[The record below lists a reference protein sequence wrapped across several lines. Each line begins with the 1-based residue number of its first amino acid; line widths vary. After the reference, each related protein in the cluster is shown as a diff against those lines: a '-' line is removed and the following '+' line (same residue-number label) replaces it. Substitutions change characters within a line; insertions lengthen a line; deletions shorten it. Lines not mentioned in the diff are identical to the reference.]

1 MTDSYVE
8 GIRNERLFTFYFFK
22 FINLKFSIMN
32 KKFLSVI
39 LFSALMVGTAGTFTS
54 CKDYD
59 DDIDQI
65 NKELTDIK
73 SSLSALQAKVD
84 AGKYVTNVTKSGDG
98 IVVTWNDNSTSTIE
112 TIKGDKGDK
121 GDKVEITID
130 PTTKNWKI
138 DGTDTGIC
146 AEGKDGGAG
155 TPGTPGAA
163 GKDAK
168 SPTISEETGNWV
180 VYAWDSEKQEYV
192 GTDTGVSAKG
202 ASAYVVDKGN
212 YYELN
217 VAVDKAG
224 SAYTTVKLPKTPV
237 VITEI
242 EVMGQV
248 VTEDNGKTYQ
258 VTDWS
263 EPISYNFVLA
273 TKANADKWNK
283 LDGAKKLKEGQ
294 ALSTLSNGNLLVRI
308 APAALDASEFSFK
321 MVNSKLGE
329 APMTLGTPTA
339 FNGLLTRAVSGN
351 GLWAMPL
358 SANEGETYKK
368 EADYKAKFTVGD
380 KAIAYALQ
388 EADGFTTLY
397 NLSFEFNENIDLAAK
412 PIKLNDKAIDSATDQ
427 DNTKVTPAT
436 IGELLT
442 VKFDNPQNVY
452 DAYVEID
459 EATIV
464 RWGITDIN
472 GLSFKIGK
480 LADNITTT
488 YFPITIHYVALD
500 GMVKSTTTN
509 VKPAKSLNGVT
520 TLPSQNIEISATVA
534 NNKKDYSLTPMF
546 EDLAGSALI
555 LWKADVADK
564 AITVYRVES
573 TGDVVEEG
581 LANAVTFDKSALKD
595 ITKLTLNVD
604 AARTTAYKLDKSYYA
619 KIDFKDANGEIL
631 NTVKAPFTL
640 SIPALSKFLVKE
652 NVVFGTTSTGKA
664 YMNVEDQATPYSADG
679 VSRYAFKHAFNKFD
693 NVYANNSTIKFA
705 IDPAQKIG
713 NTVIVGNYAKLV
725 EIAATATQKPEVA
738 IELIASADGSQKAYH
753 TPINIVIAEAKY
765 LGIYP
770 YGETERAANAFKLDV
785 MSPIEQGT
793 VEAASAAGISVVATS
808 EGVAKLYEKDFKAAT
823 YAGIAYKI
831 FKDKF
836 AAGDT
841 EASLYTS
848 PYISDVTFESANT
861 NVFTVEKNGVGAKKN
876 GNKVEEGYVEVTPK
890 NAGYD
895 TTEKLNVTVKD
906 IWGYTK
912 KADINV
918 TVKPN
923 SAN

>member
-1 MTDSYVE
+1 
-8 GIRNERLFTFYFFK
+8 
-22 FINLKFSIMN
+22 MN

-39 LFSALMVGTAGTFTS
+39 LFSALMIGTAGTFTS

-65 NKELTDIK
+65 NNELTEIK

-98 IVVTWNDNSTSTIE
+98 IVVTWNDGTSSTIE

-121 GDKVEITID
+121 GDKVTITID
-130 PTTKNWKI
+130 PTSKNWMI
-138 DGTDTGIC
+138 DGIDTGIC
-146 AEGKDGGAG
+146 AEGKDGAG
-155 TPGTPGAA
+155 TSGTNGV
-163 GKDAK
+163 DAK
-168 SPTISEETGNWV
+168 SPSISETTGNWV

-242 EVMGQV
+242 EVLGQIIENADGSAKL
-248 VTEDNGKTYQ
+248 TAWGNAGI
-258 VTDWS
+258 
-263 EPISYNFVLA
+263 PYNFTLVS
-273 TKANADKWNK
+273 KAQAKAWND
-283 LDGAKKLKEGQ
+283 LDGSKKLKENQ
-294 ALSTLSNGNLLVRI
+294 ALSTLSNSDLLIRI

-329 APMTLGTPTA
+329 APMTLGVPEA

-351 GLWAMPL
+351 GLWKVAV
-358 SANEGETYKK
+358 SANEGETYKDN
-368 EADYKAKFTVGD
+368 AAYNANFTYKTNP
-380 KAIAYALQ
+380 IAYALQ
-388 EADGFTTLY
+388 EADGFATTY
-397 NLSFEFNENIDLAAK
+397 NLSFEYDGTIDLTAA
-412 PIKLNDKAIDSATDQ
+412 PISINDEALAAQPGTTS
-427 DNTKVTPAT
+427 VTV
-436 IGELLT
+436 GEMLT
-442 VKFDNPQNVY
+442 VEFDNPQNVY
-452 DAYVEID
+452 DAYIEID
-459 EATIV
+459 EATQV
-464 RWGITDIN
+464 RWGITDIK
-472 GLSFKIGK
+472 GLSFKVGK

-488 YFPITIHYVALD
+488 YFPITVHYVTLD
-500 GMVKSTTTN
+500 GNTASETYN
-509 VKPAKSLNGVT
+509 IKPAKTLNGVT
-520 TLPSQNIEISATVA
+520 VLESQNFEISATPA
-534 NNKKDYSLTPMF
+534 NNKKDYSLAPMF
-546 EDLAGSALI
+546 EDLAGNALV

-573 TGDVVEEG
+573 TGDVEEAG
-581 LANAVTFDKSALKD
+581 LANAVTFDKAALKD

-604 AARTTAYKLDKSYYA
+604 PARTTEYKLDKSYYA
-619 KIDFKDANGEIL
+619 KIDFKDVNGEIL
-631 NTVKAPFTL
+631 NTVKVPFTL

-664 YMNVEDQATPYSADG
+664 YMNMEDQASPYSPDG

-693 NVYANNSTIKFA
+693 NVYANSSTIKFA

-713 NTVIVGNYAKLV
+713 NTTIVNNYAKLV
-725 EIAATATQKPEVA
+725 NEASNTVA
-738 IELIASADGSQKAYH
+738 IELIAAADGSQKAYH
-753 TPINIVIAEAKY
+753 TPISIVISEAEY
-765 LGIYP
+765 LGIYA
-770 YGETERAANAFKLDV
+770 YSETERAANAFKLDI

-793 VEAASAAGISVVATS
+793 VAAANATGISVVATS

-823 YAGIAYKI
+823 YAGVAYNI

-836 AAGDT
+836 ATGDT

-895 TTEKLNVTVKD
+895 TTEKLNVTVED

-912 KADINV
+912 KASINV
-918 TVKPN
+918 TVKP
-923 SAN
+923 SSTK

>member
-1 MTDSYVE
+1 
-8 GIRNERLFTFYFFK
+8 
-22 FINLKFSIMN
+22 
-32 KKFLSVI
+32 
-39 LFSALMVGTAGTFTS
+39 
-54 CKDYD
+54 
-59 DDIDQI
+59 
-65 NKELTDIK
+65 
-73 SSLSALQAKVD
+73 
-84 AGKYVTNVTKSGDG
+84 
-98 IVVTWNDNSTSTIE
+98 
-112 TIKGDKGDK
+112 
-121 GDKVEITID
+121 
-130 PTTKNWKI
+130 
-138 DGTDTGIC
+138 
-146 AEGKDGGAG
+146 
-155 TPGTPGAA
+155 
-163 GKDAK
+163 
-168 SPTISEETGNWV
+168 
-180 VYAWDSEKQEYV
+180 
-192 GTDTGVSAKG
+192 
-202 ASAYVVDKGN
+202 
-212 YYELN
+212 
-217 VAVDKAG
+217 
-224 SAYTTVKLPKTPV
+224 
-237 VITEI
+237 
-242 EVMGQV
+242 MGQV

-573 TGDVVEEG
+573 TGDVVETG

>member
-1 MTDSYVE
+1 
-8 GIRNERLFTFYFFK
+8 
-22 FINLKFSIMN
+22 MN

-397 NLSFEFNENIDLAAK
+397 NLSFEFNENIDLVAR

>member
-1 MTDSYVE
+1 
-8 GIRNERLFTFYFFK
+8 
-22 FINLKFSIMN
+22 MN

-65 NKELTDIK
+65 NNELTEIK

-138 DGTDTGIC
+138 DGIDTGIC

-155 TPGTPGAA
+155 TPGAPGAA

-180 VYAWDSEKQEYV
+180 VYSWDAEKQEYV
-192 GTDTGVSAKG
+192 PTDTGISAKG

-224 SAYTTVKLPKTPV
+224 SAYTTVKLPKSPV

-248 VTEDNGKTYQ
+248 ATTDNGKTYQ

-263 EPISYNFVLA
+263 EPIAYNFTLA
-273 TKANADKWNK
+273 SKTEADKWNK

-329 APMTLGTPTA
+329 APMTLGTPAA
-339 FNGLLTRAVSGN
+339 FNGLLTGLAPQTRAVSGN

-368 EADYKAKFTVGD
+368 EADYKAKFTVDG

-397 NLSFEFNENIDLAAK
+397 NLSFVYDSENIDLTAE
-412 PIKLNDKAIDSATDQ
+412 PVKLNDEAIDSTTDPV
-427 DNTKVTPAT
+427 DGEKVTPAT

-442 VKFDNPQNVY
+442 VKFNNPQNVY

-464 RWGITDIN
+464 RWGITDID

-500 GMVKSTTTN
+500 GKVTSTPTN
-509 VKPAKSLNGVT
+509 VKPAKSLSGVT
-520 TLPSQNIEISATVA
+520 TLPTQNFEISATAA

-573 TGDVVEEG
+573 TGDVVEAG

-808 EGVAKLYEKDFKAAT
+808 EGVVKLYEKDFKAAT

>member
-1 MTDSYVE
+1 
-8 GIRNERLFTFYFFK
+8 
-22 FINLKFSIMN
+22 MN

-39 LFSALMVGTAGTFTS
+39 LFSALMIGTAGTFTS

-65 NKELTDIK
+65 NNELTEIK

-98 IVVTWNDNSTSTIE
+98 IVVTWNDGTSSTIE

-121 GDKVEITID
+121 GDKVTITID
-130 PTTKNWKI
+130 PTSKNWMI
-138 DGTDTGIC
+138 DGIDTGIC
-146 AEGKDGGAG
+146 AEGKDGAG
-155 TPGTPGAA
+155 TSGTNGV
-163 GKDAK
+163 DAK
-168 SPTISEETGNWV
+168 SPSISETTGNWV

-248 VTEDNGKTYQ
+248 ATEDNGKTYQ

-294 ALSTLSNGNLLVRI
+294 ALSTLSNRNLLVRI

-351 GLWAMPL
+351 GLWAIPL

-368 EADYKAKFTVGD
+368 EADYKAKFTVD
-380 KAIAYALQ
+380 NKAIAYALQ

-452 DAYVEID
+452 DAYIEID

-464 RWGITDIN
+464 RWGITDID

-500 GMVKSTTTN
+500 GVVKSTTTN
-509 VKPAKSLNGVT
+509 VKPAKSLSGVT
-520 TLPSQNIEISATVA
+520 TLPSQNIEISATAA

-573 TGDVVEEG
+573 TGDVVETG

-664 YMNVEDQATPYSADG
+664 YMNTEDLVTSAAGTPYA
-679 VSRYAFKHAFNKFD
+679 SRYAFKHAFNKFD
-693 NVYANNSTIKFA
+693 NVYANSSTITFA
-705 IDPAQKIG
+705 IDPAQKINNVAVA
-713 NTVIVGNYAKLV
+713 NTHAKLTN
-725 EIAATATQKPEVA
+725 ASTSNVA
-738 IELIASADGSQKAYH
+738 IELIGDKAYH
-753 TPINIVIAEAKY
+753 TPINIVISDAKY
-765 LGIYP
+765 LGIYA

-836 AAGDT
+836 ATGDT

>member
-1 MTDSYVE
+1 
-8 GIRNERLFTFYFFK
+8 
-22 FINLKFSIMN
+22 MN

-39 LFSALMVGTAGTFTS
+39 LFSALMVGNTGTFTS

-65 NKELTDIK
+65 NNELTEIK

-98 IVVTWNDNSTSTIE
+98 IVVTWNDGTSSTIE

-121 GDKVEITID
+121 GDKVTITID
-130 PTTKNWKI
+130 PTSKNWMI
-138 DGTDTGIC
+138 DGIDTGIC
-146 AEGKDGGAG
+146 AEGKDGAG
-155 TPGTPGAA
+155 TSGTNGV
-163 GKDAK
+163 DAK
-168 SPTISEETGNWV
+168 SPSISETTGNWV

-242 EVMGQV
+242 EVLGQIIENADGSAKL
-248 VTEDNGKTYQ
+248 TAWGNAGI
-258 VTDWS
+258 
-263 EPISYNFVLA
+263 PYNFTLVS
-273 TKANADKWNK
+273 KAQAKAWND
-283 LDGAKKLKEGQ
+283 LDGSKKLKENQ
-294 ALSTLSNGNLLVRI
+294 ALSTLSNSDLLIRI

-329 APMTLGTPTA
+329 APMTLGAPEA

-351 GLWAMPL
+351 GLWKVAV
-358 SANEGETYKK
+358 SANEGETYKDN
-368 EADYKAKFTVGD
+368 AAYNANFTYKSNP
-380 KAIAYALQ
+380 IAYALQ
-388 EADGFTTLY
+388 EADGFATTY
-397 NLSFEFNENIDLAAK
+397 NLSFKYDNSIDLTAE
-412 PIKLNDKAIDSATDQ
+412 PVSINDEALATLP
-427 DNTKVTPAT
+427 NTTPVTV
-436 IGELLT
+436 GEMLT
-442 VKFDNPQNVY
+442 VEFDNPQNVY
-452 DAYVEID
+452 DAYIEID
-459 EATIV
+459 EATQV
-464 RWGITDIN
+464 RWGITDIE
-472 GLSFKIGK
+472 GLSFKVGK

-488 YFPITIHYVALD
+488 YFPIIVHYVTLD
-500 GMVKSTTTN
+500 GNTASTTYN
-509 VKPAKSLNGVT
+509 IKPAKTLNGVT
-520 TLPSQNIEISATVA
+520 VLESQNIEISATAA

-555 LWKADVADK
+555 LWKADVEDK

-573 TGDVVEEG
+573 TGDVVEAG

-631 NTVKAPFTL
+631 NTVKVPFTL

-664 YMNVEDQATPYSADG
+664 YMNTEDLVTPAAGTPYA
-679 VSRYAFKHAFNKFD
+679 SRYAFKHAFNKFD
-693 NVYANNSTIKFA
+693 NVYANSSTITFA
-705 IDPAQKIG
+705 IDPAQKINNAAVA
-713 NTVIVGNYAKLV
+713 NTHAKLTD
-725 EIAATATQKPEVA
+725 ASTSDVA
-738 IELIASADGSQKAYH
+738 IELIGDKAYH
-753 TPINIVIAEAKY
+753 TPINIVISDAKY
-765 LGIYP
+765 LGIYA

-836 AAGDT
+836 AATGDT
-841 EASLYTS
+841 EATLYTS

>member
-1 MTDSYVE
+1 
-8 GIRNERLFTFYFFK
+8 
-22 FINLKFSIMN
+22 MN

-138 DGTDTGIC
+138 DGIDTGIC

-155 TPGTPGAA
+155 TPGAPGAA

-248 VTEDNGKTYQ
+248 VTKDNGKTYQ

-368 EADYKAKFTVGD
+368 EADYKAKFTVD
-380 KAIAYALQ
+380 NKAIAYALQ

-464 RWGITDIN
+464 RWGITDID

-836 AAGDT
+836 AATGDT
-841 EASLYTS
+841 EATLYTS
-848 PYISDVTFESANT
+848 PYVSDVTFESANT

>member
-1 MTDSYVE
+1 
-8 GIRNERLFTFYFFK
+8 
-22 FINLKFSIMN
+22 MN

-155 TPGTPGAA
+155 TPGAPGAA

-368 EADYKAKFTVGD
+368 EADYKAKFTVGN

-836 AAGDT
+836 ATTGDT
-841 EASLYTS
+841 EATLYTS
-848 PYISDVTFESANT
+848 PYVSDVTFESANT

>member
-1 MTDSYVE
+1 
-8 GIRNERLFTFYFFK
+8 
-22 FINLKFSIMN
+22 
-32 KKFLSVI
+32 
-39 LFSALMVGTAGTFTS
+39 
-54 CKDYD
+54 
-59 DDIDQI
+59 
-65 NKELTDIK
+65 
-73 SSLSALQAKVD
+73 
-84 AGKYVTNVTKSGDG
+84 
-98 IVVTWNDNSTSTIE
+98 
-112 TIKGDKGDK
+112 
-121 GDKVEITID
+121 
-130 PTTKNWKI
+130 
-138 DGTDTGIC
+138 
-146 AEGKDGGAG
+146 
-155 TPGTPGAA
+155 
-163 GKDAK
+163 
-168 SPTISEETGNWV
+168 
-180 VYAWDSEKQEYV
+180 
-192 GTDTGVSAKG
+192 
-202 ASAYVVDKGN
+202 
-212 YYELN
+212 
-217 VAVDKAG
+217 
-224 SAYTTVKLPKTPV
+224 
-237 VITEI
+237 
-242 EVMGQV
+242 
-248 VTEDNGKTYQ
+248 
-258 VTDWS
+258 
-263 EPISYNFVLA
+263 
-273 TKANADKWNK
+273 
-283 LDGAKKLKEGQ
+283 
-294 ALSTLSNGNLLVRI
+294 
-308 APAALDASEFSFK
+308 
-321 MVNSKLGE
+321 
-329 APMTLGTPTA
+329 
-339 FNGLLTRAVSGN
+339 
-351 GLWAMPL
+351 
-358 SANEGETYKK
+358 
-368 EADYKAKFTVGD
+368 
-380 KAIAYALQ
+380 
-388 EADGFTTLY
+388 LY

-573 TGDVVEEG
+573 TGDVVETG

>member
-1 MTDSYVE
+1 
-8 GIRNERLFTFYFFK
+8 
-22 FINLKFSIMN
+22 MN

-65 NKELTDIK
+65 NNELTEIK

-138 DGTDTGIC
+138 DGIDTGIC

-155 TPGTPGAA
+155 TPGAPGAA

-180 VYAWDSEKQEYV
+180 VYSWDAEKQEYV
-192 GTDTGVSAKG
+192 PTDTGISAKG

-224 SAYTTVKLPKTPV
+224 SAYTTVKLPKSPV

-248 VTEDNGKTYQ
+248 ATTDNGKTYQ

-263 EPISYNFVLA
+263 EPIAYNFTLA
-273 TKANADKWNK
+273 SKTEADKWNK

-329 APMTLGTPTA
+329 APMTLGTPAA
-339 FNGLLTRAVSGN
+339 FNGLLTGLAPQTRAVSGN

-368 EADYKAKFTVGD
+368 EADYKAKFTVDG

-397 NLSFEFNENIDLAAK
+397 NLSFVYDSENIDLTAE
-412 PIKLNDKAIDSATDQ
+412 PVKLNDEAIDSTTDPV
-427 DNTKVTPAT
+427 DGEKVTPAT
-436 IGELLT
+436 IGELLA
-442 VKFDNPQNVY
+442 VKFNNPQNVY

-464 RWGITDIN
+464 RWGITDID

-500 GMVKSTTTN
+500 GKVTSTPTN
-509 VKPAKSLNGVT
+509 VKPAKSLSGVT
-520 TLPSQNIEISATVA
+520 TLPTQNFEISATAA

-573 TGDVVEEG
+573 TGDVVEAG

>member
-1 MTDSYVE
+1 
-8 GIRNERLFTFYFFK
+8 
-22 FINLKFSIMN
+22 MN

-155 TPGTPGAA
+155 TPGAPGAA

-427 DNTKVTPAT
+427 EDNTKVTPAT

-573 TGDVVEEG
+573 TGDVVETG

>member
-1 MTDSYVE
+1 
-8 GIRNERLFTFYFFK
+8 
-22 FINLKFSIMN
+22 MN

-138 DGTDTGIC
+138 DGIDTGIC

-155 TPGTPGAA
+155 TPGAPGAA

-248 VTEDNGKTYQ
+248 VTKDNGKTYQ

-368 EADYKAKFTVGD
+368 EADYKAKFTVD
-380 KAIAYALQ
+380 NKKAIAYALQ

-464 RWGITDIN
+464 RWGITDID

-836 AAGDT
+836 AATGDT
-841 EASLYTS
+841 EATLYTS
-848 PYISDVTFESANT
+848 PYVSDVTFESANT

>member
-1 MTDSYVE
+1 
-8 GIRNERLFTFYFFK
+8 
-22 FINLKFSIMN
+22 MN

-155 TPGTPGAA
+155 TPGAPGAA

-248 VTEDNGKTYQ
+248 VTEGNGKTYQ

-573 TGDVVEEG
+573 TGDVVETG

>member
-1 MTDSYVE
+1 
-8 GIRNERLFTFYFFK
+8 
-22 FINLKFSIMN
+22 MN

-138 DGTDTGIC
+138 DGIDTGIC

-155 TPGTPGAA
+155 TPGAPGAA

-248 VTEDNGKTYQ
+248 VTENNGKTYQ

-351 GLWAMPL
+351 ALWAMPL

-368 EADYKAKFTVGD
+368 EADYKAKFTVDD

-397 NLSFEFNENIDLAAK
+397 NLSFEFNENINLAAK

-836 AAGDT
+836 AATGDT
-841 EASLYTS
+841 EATLYTS
-848 PYISDVTFESANT
+848 PYVSDVTFESANT

>member
-1 MTDSYVE
+1 
-8 GIRNERLFTFYFFK
+8 
-22 FINLKFSIMN
+22 MN

-39 LFSALMVGTAGTFTS
+39 LFSALMIGTAGTFTS

-65 NKELTDIK
+65 NNELTEIK

-98 IVVTWNDNSTSTIE
+98 IVVTWNDGTSSTIE

-121 GDKVEITID
+121 GDKVTITID
-130 PTTKNWKI
+130 PTSKNWMI
-138 DGTDTGIC
+138 DGIDTGIC
-146 AEGKDGGAG
+146 AEGKDGAG
-155 TPGTPGAA
+155 TSGTKGV
-163 GKDAK
+163 DAK
-168 SPTISEETGNWV
+168 SPSISETTGNWV

-242 EVMGQV
+242 EVLGQIIENADGSAKL
-248 VTEDNGKTYQ
+248 TAWGNAGI
-258 VTDWS
+258 
-263 EPISYNFVLA
+263 PYNFTLVS
-273 TKANADKWNK
+273 KAQAKAWND
-283 LDGAKKLKEGQ
+283 LDGSKKLKENQ
-294 ALSTLSNGNLLVRI
+294 ALSTLSNSDLLIRI

-329 APMTLGTPTA
+329 APMTLGAPEA

-351 GLWAMPL
+351 GLWKVAV
-358 SANEGETYKK
+358 SANEGETYKDN
-368 EADYKAKFTVGD
+368 AAYNANFTYKTNP
-380 KAIAYALQ
+380 IAYALQ
-388 EADGFTTLY
+388 EADGFATTY
-397 NLSFEFNENIDLAAK
+397 NLSFEYDGTIDLTAA
-412 PIKLNDKAIDSATDQ
+412 PISINDEALAAQPGTTS
-427 DNTKVTPAT
+427 VTV
-436 IGELLT
+436 GEMLT
-442 VKFDNPQNVY
+442 VEFDNPQNVY
-452 DAYVEID
+452 DAYIEID
-459 EATIV
+459 EATQV
-464 RWGITDIN
+464 RWGITDIK
-472 GLSFKIGK
+472 GLSFKVGK

-488 YFPITIHYVALD
+488 YFPITVHYVTLD
-500 GMVKSTTTN
+500 GNTASKTYN
-509 VKPAKSLNGVT
+509 IKPAKTLNGVT
-520 TLPSQNIEISATVA
+520 VLESQNFEISATPA
-534 NNKKDYSLTPMF
+534 NNKKDYSLAPMF
-546 EDLAGSALI
+546 EDLAGNALV

-573 TGDVVEEG
+573 TGDVEEAG
-581 LANAVTFDKSALKD
+581 LANAVTFDKAALKD

-604 AARTTAYKLDKSYYA
+604 PARTTEYKLDKSYYA
-619 KIDFKDANGEIL
+619 KIDFKDVNGEIL
-631 NTVKAPFTL
+631 NTVKVPFTL

-664 YMNVEDQATPYSADG
+664 YMNMEDQASPYSPDG

-693 NVYANNSTIKFA
+693 NVYANSSTIKFA

-713 NTVIVGNYAKLV
+713 NTAIVNNYAKLV
-725 EIAATATQKPEVA
+725 NEASNTVA
-738 IELIASADGSQKAYH
+738 IELIAAADGSQKAYH
-753 TPINIVIAEAKY
+753 TPISIVISEAEY
-765 LGIYP
+765 LGIYA
-770 YGETERAANAFKLDV
+770 YSETERAANAFKLDI

-793 VEAASAAGISVVATS
+793 VAAANATGISVVATS

-823 YAGIAYKI
+823 YAGVAYNI

-836 AAGDT
+836 ATGDT

-895 TTEKLNVTVKD
+895 TTEKLNVTVED

-912 KADINV
+912 KASINV
-918 TVKPN
+918 TVKP
-923 SAN
+923 SSTK

>member
-1 MTDSYVE
+1 
-8 GIRNERLFTFYFFK
+8 
-22 FINLKFSIMN
+22 MN

-155 TPGTPGAA
+155 TPGAPGAA

-368 EADYKAKFTVGD
+368 EADYKAKFTVGN

-573 TGDVVEEG
+573 TGDVVETG

>member
-1 MTDSYVE
+1 
-8 GIRNERLFTFYFFK
+8 
-22 FINLKFSIMN
+22 MN

-39 LFSALMVGTAGTFTS
+39 LFSALMVGTTGTFTS

-65 NKELTDIK
+65 NNELTEIK

-98 IVVTWNDNSTSTIE
+98 IVVTWNDGTSSTIE

-121 GDKVEITID
+121 GDKVTITID
-130 PTTKNWKI
+130 PTSKNWMI
-138 DGTDTGIC
+138 DGIDTGIC
-146 AEGKDGGAG
+146 AEGKDGAG
-155 TPGTPGAA
+155 TSGTNGV
-163 GKDAK
+163 DAK
-168 SPTISEETGNWV
+168 SPSISETTGNWV

-242 EVMGQV
+242 EVLGQIIENADGSAKL
-248 VTEDNGKTYQ
+248 TAWGNAGI
-258 VTDWS
+258 
-263 EPISYNFVLA
+263 PYNFTLVS
-273 TKANADKWNK
+273 KAQAKAWND
-283 LDGAKKLKEGQ
+283 LDGSKKLKENQ
-294 ALSTLSNGNLLVRI
+294 ALSTLSNSDLLIRI

-329 APMTLGTPTA
+329 APMTLGAPEA

-351 GLWAMPL
+351 GLWKVAV
-358 SANEGETYKK
+358 SANEGETYKDN
-368 EADYKAKFTVGD
+368 AAYNANFTYKSNP
-380 KAIAYALQ
+380 IAYALQ
-388 EADGFTTLY
+388 EADGFATTY
-397 NLSFEFNENIDLAAK
+397 NLSFKYDNSIDLTAE
-412 PIKLNDKAIDSATDQ
+412 PVSINDEALATLP
-427 DNTKVTPAT
+427 NTTPVTV
-436 IGELLT
+436 GEMLT
-442 VKFDNPQNVY
+442 VEFDNPQNVY
-452 DAYVEID
+452 DAYIEID
-459 EATIV
+459 EATQV
-464 RWGITDIN
+464 RWGITDIE
-472 GLSFKIGK
+472 GLSFKVGK

-488 YFPITIHYVALD
+488 YFPIIVHYVTLD
-500 GMVKSTTTN
+500 GNTASTTYN
-509 VKPAKSLNGVT
+509 IKPAKTLNGVT
-520 TLPSQNIEISATVA
+520 VLESQNIEISATAA

-555 LWKADVADK
+555 LWKADVEDK

-573 TGDVVEEG
+573 TGDVVEAG

-631 NTVKAPFTL
+631 NTVKVPFTL

-664 YMNVEDQATPYSADG
+664 YMNTEDLVTPAAGTPYA
-679 VSRYAFKHAFNKFD
+679 SRYAFKHAFNKFD
-693 NVYANNSTIKFA
+693 NVYANSSTITFA
-705 IDPAQKIG
+705 IDPAQKINNAAVA
-713 NTVIVGNYAKLV
+713 NTHAKLTD
-725 EIAATATQKPEVA
+725 ASTSDVA
-738 IELIASADGSQKAYH
+738 IELIGDKAYH
-753 TPINIVIAEAKY
+753 TPINIVISDAKY
-765 LGIYP
+765 LGIYA

-836 AAGDT
+836 AATGDT
-841 EASLYTS
+841 EATLYTS

-876 GNKVEEGYVEVTPK
+876 SNKVEEGYVEVTPK

>member
-1 MTDSYVE
+1 
-8 GIRNERLFTFYFFK
+8 
-22 FINLKFSIMN
+22 MN

-39 LFSALMVGTAGTFTS
+39 LFSALMVGTTGTFTS

-65 NKELTDIK
+65 NNELTEIK

-98 IVVTWNDNSTSTIE
+98 IVVTWNDGTSSTIE

-121 GDKVEITID
+121 GDKVTITID
-130 PTTKNWKI
+130 PTSKNWMI
-138 DGTDTGIC
+138 DGIDTGIC
-146 AEGKDGGAG
+146 AEGKDGAG
-155 TPGTPGAA
+155 TSGTNGV
-163 GKDAK
+163 DAK
-168 SPTISEETGNWV
+168 SPSISETTGNWV

-242 EVMGQV
+242 EVLGQIIENADGSAKL
-248 VTEDNGKTYQ
+248 TAWGNAGI
-258 VTDWS
+258 
-263 EPISYNFVLA
+263 PYNFTLVS
-273 TKANADKWNK
+273 KAQAKAWND
-283 LDGAKKLKEGQ
+283 LDGSKKLKENQ
-294 ALSTLSNGNLLVRI
+294 ALSTLSNSDLLIRI

-329 APMTLGTPTA
+329 APMTLGAPEA

-351 GLWAMPL
+351 GLWKVAV
-358 SANEGETYKK
+358 SANEGETYKDN
-368 EADYKAKFTVGD
+368 AAYNANFTYKSNP
-380 KAIAYALQ
+380 IAYALQ
-388 EADGFTTLY
+388 EADGFATTY
-397 NLSFEFNENIDLAAK
+397 NLSFKYDNSIDLTAE
-412 PIKLNDKAIDSATDQ
+412 PVSINDEALATLP
-427 DNTKVTPAT
+427 NTTPVTV
-436 IGELLT
+436 GEMLT
-442 VKFDNPQNVY
+442 VEFDNPQNVY
-452 DAYVEID
+452 DAYIEID
-459 EATIV
+459 EATQV
-464 RWGITDIN
+464 RWGITDIE
-472 GLSFKIGK
+472 GLSFKVGK

-488 YFPITIHYVALD
+488 YFPIIVHYVTLD
-500 GMVKSTTTN
+500 GNTASTTYN
-509 VKPAKSLNGVT
+509 IKPAKTLNGVT
-520 TLPSQNIEISATVA
+520 VLESQNIEISATAA

-555 LWKADVADK
+555 LWKADVEDK

-573 TGDVVEEG
+573 TGDVVEAG

-631 NTVKAPFTL
+631 NTVKVPFTL

-664 YMNVEDQATPYSADG
+664 YMNTEDLVTPAAGTPYA
-679 VSRYAFKHAFNKFD
+679 SRYAFKHAFNKFD
-693 NVYANNSTIKFA
+693 NVYANSSTITFA
-705 IDPAQKIG
+705 IDPAQKINNAAVA
-713 NTVIVGNYAKLV
+713 NTHAKLTD
-725 EIAATATQKPEVA
+725 ASTSDVA
-738 IELIASADGSQKAYH
+738 IELIGDKAYH
-753 TPINIVIAEAKY
+753 TPINIVISDAKY
-765 LGIYP
+765 LGIYA

-836 AAGDT
+836 AATGDT
-841 EASLYTS
+841 EATLYTS

>member
-1 MTDSYVE
+1 MKGNE
-8 GIRNERLFTFYFFK
+8 NERLFTFLFFK

-138 DGTDTGIC
+138 DGIDTGIC

-155 TPGTPGAA
+155 TPGAPGAA

-248 VTEDNGKTYQ
+248 VTKDNGKTYQ

-368 EADYKAKFTVGD
+368 EADYKAKFTVD
-380 KAIAYALQ
+380 NKAIAYALQ

-464 RWGITDIN
+464 RWGITDID

-836 AAGDT
+836 AATGDT
-841 EASLYTS
+841 EATLYTS
-848 PYISDVTFESANT
+848 PYVSDVTFESANT

>member
-1 MTDSYVE
+1 
-8 GIRNERLFTFYFFK
+8 
-22 FINLKFSIMN
+22 MN

-155 TPGTPGAA
+155 TPGAPGAA

-442 VKFDNPQNVY
+442 VKIDNPQNVY

-573 TGDVVEEG
+573 TGDVVETG

>member
-1 MTDSYVE
+1 
-8 GIRNERLFTFYFFK
+8 
-22 FINLKFSIMN
+22 MN

-397 NLSFEFNENIDLAAK
+397 NLSFEFNENIDLVAR

-427 DNTKVTPAT
+427 DNTKVKVTPAT

>member
-1 MTDSYVE
+1 
-8 GIRNERLFTFYFFK
+8 
-22 FINLKFSIMN
+22 MN

-39 LFSALMVGTAGTFTS
+39 LFSALMVGTTGTFTS

-65 NKELTDIK
+65 NNELTEIK

-98 IVVTWNDNSTSTIE
+98 IVVTWNDGTSSTIE

-121 GDKVEITID
+121 GDKVTITID
-130 PTTKNWKI
+130 PTSKNWMI
-138 DGTDTGIC
+138 DGIDTGIC
-146 AEGKDGGAG
+146 AEGKDGAG
-155 TPGTPGAA
+155 TSGTNGV
-163 GKDAK
+163 DAK
-168 SPTISEETGNWV
+168 SPSISETTGNWV

-242 EVMGQV
+242 EVLGQIIENADGSAKL
-248 VTEDNGKTYQ
+248 TAWGNAGI
-258 VTDWS
+258 
-263 EPISYNFVLA
+263 PYNFTLVS
-273 TKANADKWNK
+273 KAQAKAWND
-283 LDGAKKLKEGQ
+283 LDGSKKLKENQ
-294 ALSTLSNGNLLVRI
+294 ALSTLSNSDLLIRI

-329 APMTLGTPTA
+329 APMTLGAPEA

-351 GLWAMPL
+351 GLWKVAV
-358 SANEGETYKK
+358 SANEGETYKDN
-368 EADYKAKFTVGD
+368 AAYNANFTYKSNP
-380 KAIAYALQ
+380 IAYALQ
-388 EADGFTTLY
+388 EADGFATTY
-397 NLSFEFNENIDLAAK
+397 NLSFKYDNSIDLTAE
-412 PIKLNDKAIDSATDQ
+412 PVSINDEALATLP
-427 DNTKVTPAT
+427 NTTPVTV
-436 IGELLT
+436 GEMLT
-442 VKFDNPQNVY
+442 VEFDNPQNVY
-452 DAYVEID
+452 DAYIEID
-459 EATIV
+459 EATQV
-464 RWGITDIN
+464 RWGITDIE
-472 GLSFKIGK
+472 GLSFKVGK

-488 YFPITIHYVALD
+488 YFPIIVHYVTLD
-500 GMVKSTTTN
+500 GNTASTTYN
-509 VKPAKSLNGVT
+509 IKPAKTLNGVT
-520 TLPSQNIEISATVA
+520 VLESQNIEISATAA

-555 LWKADVADK
+555 LWKADVEDK

-573 TGDVVEEG
+573 TGDVVEAG

-631 NTVKAPFTL
+631 NTVKVPFTL

-652 NVVFGTTSTGKA
+652 NVVFGTTSTVKA
-664 YMNVEDQATPYSADG
+664 YMNTEDLVTPAAGTPYA
-679 VSRYAFKHAFNKFD
+679 SRYAFKHAFNKFD
-693 NVYANNSTIKFA
+693 NVYANSSTITFA
-705 IDPAQKIG
+705 IDPAQKINNAAVA
-713 NTVIVGNYAKLV
+713 NTHAKLTD
-725 EIAATATQKPEVA
+725 ASTSDVA
-738 IELIASADGSQKAYH
+738 IELIGDKAYH
-753 TPINIVIAEAKY
+753 TPINIVISDAKY
-765 LGIYP
+765 LGIYA

-836 AAGDT
+836 AATGDT
-841 EASLYTS
+841 EATLYTS

>member
-1 MTDSYVE
+1 
-8 GIRNERLFTFYFFK
+8 
-22 FINLKFSIMN
+22 MN

-65 NKELTDIK
+65 NNELTEIK

-98 IVVTWNDNSTSTIE
+98 IVVTWNDGTSSTIE

-121 GDKVEITID
+121 GDKVTITID
-130 PTTKNWKI
+130 PASKNWMI
-138 DGTDTGIC
+138 DGIDTGIC
-146 AEGKDGGAG
+146 AEGKDGAG
-155 TPGTPGAA
+155 TSGTNGV
-163 GKDAK
+163 DAK
-168 SPTISEETGNWV
+168 SPSISETTGNWV

-242 EVMGQV
+242 EVLGEIIENADGSAKL
-248 VTEDNGKTYQ
+248 TAWGNAGI
-258 VTDWS
+258 
-263 EPISYNFVLA
+263 PYNFTLVS
-273 TKANADKWNK
+273 KAQAKAWND
-283 LDGAKKLKEGQ
+283 LDGSKKLKENQ
-294 ALSTLSNGNLLVRI
+294 ALSTLSNSDLLIRI

-329 APMTLGTPTA
+329 APMTLGAPEA

-351 GLWAMPL
+351 GLWKVAV
-358 SANEGETYKK
+358 SANEGETYKDN
-368 EADYKAKFTVGD
+368 AAYNANFTYKTNP
-380 KAIAYALQ
+380 IAYALQ
-388 EADGFTTLY
+388 EADGFATTY
-397 NLSFEFNENIDLAAK
+397 NLSFEYDGTIDLTAA
-412 PIKLNDKAIDSATDQ
+412 PISINDEALAAQPGTTS
-427 DNTKVTPAT
+427 VTV
-436 IGELLT
+436 GEMLT
-442 VKFDNPQNVY
+442 VEFDNPQNVY
-452 DAYVEID
+452 DAYIEID
-459 EATIV
+459 EATQV
-464 RWGITDIN
+464 RWGITDIK
-472 GLSFKIGK
+472 GLSFKVGK

-488 YFPITIHYVALD
+488 YFPITVHYVTLD
-500 GMVKSTTTN
+500 GNTASTTYN
-509 VKPAKSLNGVT
+509 IKPAKTLNGVT
-520 TLPSQNIEISATVA
+520 VLESQNIEISATAA
-534 NNKKDYSLTPMF
+534 NNKKDYSLAPMF
-546 EDLAGSALI
+546 EDLAGNALV

-573 TGDVVEEG
+573 TGDVEEAG
-581 LANAVTFDKSALKD
+581 LANAVTFDKAALKD

-604 AARTTAYKLDKSYYA
+604 PARTTEYKLDKSYYA
-619 KIDFKDANGEIL
+619 KIDFKDADGEIL
-631 NTVKAPFTL
+631 NTVKVPFTL

-652 NVVFGTTSTGKA
+652 NVVFGTTSIGKA
-664 YMNVEDQATPYSADG
+664 YMNMEDQASPYSLDG

-693 NVYANNSTIKFA
+693 NVYANSSTIKFA

-713 NTVIVGNYAKLV
+713 NTAIVNNYAKLV
-725 EIAATATQKPEVA
+725 NEASNTVA
-738 IELIASADGSQKAYH
+738 IELIAAADGSQKAYH
-753 TPINIVIAEAKY
+753 TPISIVISEAKY
-765 LGIYP
+765 LGIYA
-770 YGETERAANAFKLDV
+770 YSETERAANAFKLDV

-836 AAGDT
+836 ATGDT

>member
-1 MTDSYVE
+1 
-8 GIRNERLFTFYFFK
+8 
-22 FINLKFSIMN
+22 MN

-39 LFSALMVGTAGTFTS
+39 LFSALMIGTAGTFTS

-65 NKELTDIK
+65 NNELTEIK

-98 IVVTWNDNSTSTIE
+98 IVVTWNDGTSSTIE

-121 GDKVEITID
+121 GDKVTITID
-130 PTTKNWKI
+130 PTSKNWMI
-138 DGTDTGIC
+138 DGIDTGIC
-146 AEGKDGGAG
+146 AEGKDGAG
-155 TPGTPGAA
+155 TSGTNGV
-163 GKDAK
+163 DAK
-168 SPTISEETGNWV
+168 SPSISETTGNWV

-248 VTEDNGKTYQ
+248 ATEDNGKTYQ

-368 EADYKAKFTVGD
+368 EADYKAKFTVD
-380 KAIAYALQ
+380 NKAIAYALQ

-452 DAYVEID
+452 DAYIEID

-464 RWGITDIN
+464 RWGITDID

-500 GMVKSTTTN
+500 GVVKSTTTN
-509 VKPAKSLNGVT
+509 VKPAKSLSGVT
-520 TLPSQNIEISATVA
+520 TLPSQNIEISATAA

-573 TGDVVEEG
+573 TGDVVEAG

-664 YMNVEDQATPYSADG
+664 YMNTEDLVTPAASTPYA
-679 VSRYAFKHAFNKFD
+679 SRYAFKHAFNKFD
-693 NVYANNSTIKFA
+693 NVYANSSTITFA
-705 IDPAQKIG
+705 IDPAQKINNVAVA
-713 NTVIVGNYAKLV
+713 NTHAKLTD
-725 EIAATATQKPEVA
+725 ASTSNVA
-738 IELIASADGSQKAYH
+738 IELIGDKAYH
-753 TPINIVIAEAKY
+753 TPINIVISDAKY
-765 LGIYP
+765 LGIYA

-836 AAGDT
+836 ATGDT

>member
-1 MTDSYVE
+1 
-8 GIRNERLFTFYFFK
+8 
-22 FINLKFSIMN
+22 MN

-39 LFSALMVGTAGTFTS
+39 LFSALMVGTTGTFTS

-65 NKELTDIK
+65 NNELTEIK

-98 IVVTWNDNSTSTIE
+98 IVVTWNDGTSSTIE

-121 GDKVEITID
+121 GDKVTITID
-130 PTTKNWKI
+130 PTSKNWMI
-138 DGTDTGIC
+138 DGIDTGIC
-146 AEGKDGGAG
+146 AEGKDGAG
-155 TPGTPGAA
+155 TSGTNGV
-163 GKDAK
+163 DAK
-168 SPTISEETGNWV
+168 SPSISETTGNWV

-242 EVMGQV
+242 EVLGQIIENADGSAKL
-248 VTEDNGKTYQ
+248 TAWGNAGI
-258 VTDWS
+258 
-263 EPISYNFVLA
+263 PYNFTLVS
-273 TKANADKWNK
+273 KAQAKAWND
-283 LDGAKKLKEGQ
+283 LDGSKKLKENQ
-294 ALSTLSNGNLLVRI
+294 ALSTLSNSDLLIRI

-329 APMTLGTPTA
+329 APMTLGAPEA

-351 GLWAMPL
+351 GLWKVAV
-358 SANEGETYKK
+358 SANEGETYKDN
-368 EADYKAKFTVGD
+368 AAYNANFTYKSNP
-380 KAIAYALQ
+380 IAYALQ
-388 EADGFTTLY
+388 EADGFATTY
-397 NLSFEFNENIDLAAK
+397 NLSFKYDNSIDLTAE
-412 PIKLNDKAIDSATDQ
+412 PVSINDEALATLP
-427 DNTKVTPAT
+427 NTTPVTV
-436 IGELLT
+436 GEMLT
-442 VKFDNPQNVY
+442 VEFDNPQNVY
-452 DAYVEID
+452 DAYIEID
-459 EATIV
+459 EATQV
-464 RWGITDIN
+464 RWGITDIE
-472 GLSFKIGK
+472 GLSFKVGK

-488 YFPITIHYVALD
+488 YFPIIVHYVTLD
-500 GMVKSTTTN
+500 GNTASTTYN
-509 VKPAKSLNGVT
+509 IKPAKTLNGVT
-520 TLPSQNIEISATVA
+520 VLESQNIEISATAA

-555 LWKADVADK
+555 LWKADVEDK

-573 TGDVVEEG
+573 TGDVVEAG

-631 NTVKAPFTL
+631 NTVKVPFTL

-664 YMNVEDQATPYSADG
+664 YMNTEDLVTPAAGTPYA
-679 VSRYAFKHAFNKFD
+679 SRYAFKHAFNKFD
-693 NVYANNSTIKFA
+693 NVYANSSTITFA
-705 IDPAQKIG
+705 IDPAQKINNAAVA
-713 NTVIVGNYAKLV
+713 NTHAKLTD
-725 EIAATATQKPEVA
+725 ASTSDVA
-738 IELIASADGSQKAYH
+738 IELIGDKAYH
-753 TPINIVIAEAKY
+753 TPINIVISDAKY
-765 LGIYP
+765 LGIYA

-793 VEAASAAGISVVATS
+793 VEAASVAGISVVATS

-836 AAGDT
+836 AATGDT
-841 EASLYTS
+841 EATLYTS

>member
-1 MTDSYVE
+1 
-8 GIRNERLFTFYFFK
+8 
-22 FINLKFSIMN
+22 MN

-138 DGTDTGIC
+138 DGIDTGIC

-155 TPGTPGAA
+155 TPGAPGAA

-248 VTEDNGKTYQ
+248 VTKDNGKTYQ

-368 EADYKAKFTVGD
+368 EADYKAKFTVD
-380 KAIAYALQ
+380 NKAIAYALQ

-464 RWGITDIN
+464 RWGITDID

-500 GMVKSTTTN
+500 GVVKFTTTN
-509 VKPAKSLNGVT
+509 VKPAKSLSGVT
-520 TLPSQNIEISATVA
+520 TLPSQNIEISATAA

-573 TGDVVEEG
+573 TGDVVEAG
-581 LANAVTFDKSALKD
+581 LTNAVTFDKSALKD

-664 YMNVEDQATPYSADG
+664 YMNTEDLVTPAAGTPYA
-679 VSRYAFKHAFNKFD
+679 SRYAFKHAFNKFD
-693 NVYANNSTIKFA
+693 NVYANSSTITFA
-705 IDPAQKIG
+705 IDPAQKINNVAVA
-713 NTVIVGNYAKLV
+713 NTHAKLTD
-725 EIAATATQKPEVA
+725 ASTSNVA
-738 IELIASADGSQKAYH
+738 IELIGDKAYH
-753 TPINIVIAEAKY
+753 TPINIVISDAKY
-765 LGIYP
+765 LGIYA

>member
-1 MTDSYVE
+1 
-8 GIRNERLFTFYFFK
+8 
-22 FINLKFSIMN
+22 MN

-39 LFSALMVGTAGTFTS
+39 LFSALMIGTAGTFTS

-65 NKELTDIK
+65 NNELTEIK

-84 AGKYVTNVTKSGDG
+84 AGKYVTNVTKSGDS
-98 IVVTWNDNSTSTIE
+98 IVVTWNDGTSSTIE

-121 GDKVEITID
+121 GDKVTITID
-130 PTTKNWKI
+130 PASKNWMI
-138 DGTDTGIC
+138 DGIDTGIC
-146 AEGKDGGAG
+146 AEGKDGAG
-155 TPGTPGAA
+155 TSGTNGV
-163 GKDAK
+163 DAK
-168 SPTISEETGNWV
+168 SPSISETTGNWV

-242 EVMGQV
+242 EVLGQIIEKADGSAKL
-248 VTEDNGKTYQ
+248 TAWGNAGI
-258 VTDWS
+258 
-263 EPISYNFVLA
+263 PYNFTLVS
-273 TKANADKWNK
+273 KAQAKAWND
-283 LDGAKKLKEGQ
+283 LDGSKKLKENQ
-294 ALSTLSNGNLLVRI
+294 ALSTLSNSDLLIRI

-329 APMTLGTPTA
+329 APMTLGAPEA

-351 GLWAMPL
+351 GLWKVAV
-358 SANEGETYKK
+358 SANEGETYKDN
-368 EADYKAKFTVGD
+368 AAYNANFTYKTNP
-380 KAIAYALQ
+380 IAYALQ
-388 EADGFTTLY
+388 EADGFATTY
-397 NLSFEFNENIDLAAK
+397 NLSFEYDGTIDLTAA
-412 PIKLNDKAIDSATDQ
+412 PISINDEALAAQPGTTS
-427 DNTKVTPAT
+427 VTV
-436 IGELLT
+436 GEMLT
-442 VKFDNPQNVY
+442 VEFDNPQNVY
-452 DAYVEID
+452 DAYIEID
-459 EATIV
+459 EATQV
-464 RWGITDIN
+464 RWGITDIK
-472 GLSFKIGK
+472 GLSFKVGK

-488 YFPITIHYVALD
+488 YFPITVHYVTLD
-500 GMVKSTTTN
+500 GNTASTTYN
-509 VKPAKSLNGVT
+509 IKPAKTLNGVT
-520 TLPSQNIEISATVA
+520 VLESQNIEISATAA
-534 NNKKDYSLTPMF
+534 NNRKDYSLAPMF
-546 EDLAGSALI
+546 EDLAGNALV
-555 LWKADVADK
+555 LWKADVTNTP
-564 AITVYRVES
+564 AIKVYRVES
-573 TGDVVEEG
+573 TGDVEEIG
-581 LANAVTFDKSALKD
+581 LANAVTFDKSAIKD
-595 ITKLTLNVD
+595 VTKLTLNVD
-604 AARTTAYKLDKSYYA
+604 AARTAEYKLDKSYYA
-619 KIDFKDANGEIL
+619 KIDFKDADGEIL
-631 NTVKAPFTL
+631 NTVKVPFTL

-664 YMNVEDQATPYSADG
+664 YMNTEDLVTPAAGTPYA
-679 VSRYAFKHAFNKFD
+679 SRYAFKHAFNKFD
-693 NVYANNSTIKFA
+693 NVYDHSSTITFA
-705 IDPAQKIG
+705 IDPAQKINNVAVA
-713 NTVIVGNYAKLV
+713 NTHAKLTD
-725 EIAATATQKPEVA
+725 ASTSDVA
-738 IELIASADGSQKAYH
+738 IELIGDKAYH
-753 TPINIVIAEAKY
+753 TPINIVISDAKY
-765 LGIYP
+765 LGIYA
-770 YGETERAANAFKLDV
+770 YSETERAANAFKLDV

-836 AAGDT
+836 ATGDT

>member
-1 MTDSYVE
+1 MKRQFL
-8 GIRNERLFTFYFFK
+8 GRL
-22 FINLKFSIMN
+22 LSL
-32 KKFLSVI
+32 FL
-39 LFSALMVGTAGTFTS
+39 VGTVVAGVG

-138 DGTDTGIC
+138 DGIDTGIC

-155 TPGTPGAA
+155 TPGAPGAA

-248 VTEDNGKTYQ
+248 VTKDNGKTYQ

-329 APMTLGTPTA
+329 APMTLGTPIA

-368 EADYKAKFTVGD
+368 EADYKAKFTVD
-380 KAIAYALQ
+380 NKAIAYALQ

-464 RWGITDIN
+464 RWGITDID

-500 GMVKSTTTN
+500 GVVKSTTTN
-509 VKPAKSLNGVT
+509 VKPAKSLSGVT
-520 TLPSQNIEISATVA
+520 TLPSQNIEISATAA

-573 TGDVVEEG
+573 TGDVVEAG

-664 YMNVEDQATPYSADG
+664 YMNTEDLVTPAAGTPYA
-679 VSRYAFKHAFNKFD
+679 SRYAFKHAFNKFD
-693 NVYANNSTIKFA
+693 NVYANSSTITFA
-705 IDPAQKIG
+705 IDPAQKINNVAVA
-713 NTVIVGNYAKLV
+713 NTHAKLTD
-725 EIAATATQKPEVA
+725 ASTSNVA
-738 IELIASADGSQKAYH
+738 IELIGDKAYH
-753 TPINIVIAEAKY
+753 TPINIVISDAKY
-765 LGIYP
+765 LGIYA

>member
-1 MTDSYVE
+1 M
-8 GIRNERLFTFYFFK
+8 
-22 FINLKFSIMN
+22 
-32 KKFLSVI
+32 
-39 LFSALMVGTAGTFTS
+39 
-54 CKDYD
+54 
-59 DDIDQI
+59 
-65 NKELTDIK
+65 
-73 SSLSALQAKVD
+73 
-84 AGKYVTNVTKSGDG
+84 
-98 IVVTWNDNSTSTIE
+98 
-112 TIKGDKGDK
+112 
-121 GDKVEITID
+121 
-130 PTTKNWKI
+130 
-138 DGTDTGIC
+138 
-146 AEGKDGGAG
+146 
-155 TPGTPGAA
+155 
-163 GKDAK
+163 
-168 SPTISEETGNWV
+168 
-180 VYAWDSEKQEYV
+180 
-192 GTDTGVSAKG
+192 
-202 ASAYVVDKGN
+202 
-212 YYELN
+212 
-217 VAVDKAG
+217 
-224 SAYTTVKLPKTPV
+224 
-237 VITEI
+237 
-242 EVMGQV
+242 
-248 VTEDNGKTYQ
+248 
-258 VTDWS
+258 
-263 EPISYNFVLA
+263 LA

-329 APMTLGTPTA
+329 APMTLGTPIA

-368 EADYKAKFTVGD
+368 EADYKAKFTVD
-380 KAIAYALQ
+380 NKAIAYALQ

-464 RWGITDIN
+464 RWGITDID

-500 GMVKSTTTN
+500 GVVKSTTTN
-509 VKPAKSLNGVT
+509 VKPAKSLSGVT
-520 TLPSQNIEISATVA
+520 TLPSQNIEISATAA

-573 TGDVVEEG
+573 TGDVVEAG

-664 YMNVEDQATPYSADG
+664 YMNTEDLVTPAAGTPYA
-679 VSRYAFKHAFNKFD
+679 SRYAFKHAFNKFD
-693 NVYANNSTIKFA
+693 NVYANSSTITFA
-705 IDPAQKIG
+705 IDPAQKINNVAVA
-713 NTVIVGNYAKLV
+713 NTHAKLTD
-725 EIAATATQKPEVA
+725 ASTSNVA
-738 IELIASADGSQKAYH
+738 IELIGDKAYH
-753 TPINIVIAEAKY
+753 TPINIVISDAKY
-765 LGIYP
+765 LGIYA

>member
-1 MTDSYVE
+1 MKGNE
-8 GIRNERLFTFYFFK
+8 NERLFTFLFFK

-39 LFSALMVGTAGTFTS
+39 LFSALMVGTTGTFTS

-65 NKELTDIK
+65 NNELTEIK

-98 IVVTWNDNSTSTIE
+98 IVVTWNDGTSSTIE

-121 GDKVEITID
+121 GDKVTITID
-130 PTTKNWKI
+130 PTSKNWMI
-138 DGTDTGIC
+138 DGIDTGIC
-146 AEGKDGGAG
+146 AEGKDGAG
-155 TPGTPGAA
+155 TSGTNGV
-163 GKDAK
+163 DAK
-168 SPTISEETGNWV
+168 SPSISETTGNWV

-242 EVMGQV
+242 EVLGQIIENADGSAKL
-248 VTEDNGKTYQ
+248 TAWGNAGI
-258 VTDWS
+258 
-263 EPISYNFVLA
+263 PYNFTLVS
-273 TKANADKWNK
+273 KAQAKAWND
-283 LDGAKKLKEGQ
+283 LDGSKKLKENQ
-294 ALSTLSNGNLLVRI
+294 ALSTLSNSDLLIRI

-329 APMTLGTPTA
+329 APMTLGAPEA

-351 GLWAMPL
+351 GLWKVAV
-358 SANEGETYKK
+358 SANEGETYKDN
-368 EADYKAKFTVGD
+368 AAYNANFTYKSNP
-380 KAIAYALQ
+380 IAYALQ
-388 EADGFTTLY
+388 EADGFATTY
-397 NLSFEFNENIDLAAK
+397 NLSFKYDNSIDLTAE
-412 PIKLNDKAIDSATDQ
+412 PVSINDEALATLP
-427 DNTKVTPAT
+427 NTTPVTV
-436 IGELLT
+436 GEMLT
-442 VKFDNPQNVY
+442 VEFDNPQNVY
-452 DAYVEID
+452 DAYIEID
-459 EATIV
+459 EATQV
-464 RWGITDIN
+464 RWGITDIE
-472 GLSFKIGK
+472 GLSFKVGK

-488 YFPITIHYVALD
+488 YFPIIVHYVTLD
-500 GMVKSTTTN
+500 GNTASTTYN
-509 VKPAKSLNGVT
+509 IKPAKTLNGVT
-520 TLPSQNIEISATVA
+520 VLESQNIEISATAA

-555 LWKADVADK
+555 LWKADVEDK

-573 TGDVVEEG
+573 TGDVVEAG

-631 NTVKAPFTL
+631 NTVKVPFTL

-664 YMNVEDQATPYSADG
+664 YMNTEDLVTPAAGTPYA
-679 VSRYAFKHAFNKFD
+679 SRYAFKHAFNKFD
-693 NVYANNSTIKFA
+693 NVYANSSTITFA
-705 IDPAQKIG
+705 IDPAQKINNAAVA
-713 NTVIVGNYAKLV
+713 NTHAKLTD
-725 EIAATATQKPEVA
+725 ASTSDVA
-738 IELIASADGSQKAYH
+738 IELIGDKAYH
-753 TPINIVIAEAKY
+753 TPINIVISDAKY
-765 LGIYP
+765 LGIYA

-836 AAGDT
+836 AATGDT
-841 EASLYTS
+841 EATLYTS

>member
-1 MTDSYVE
+1 
-8 GIRNERLFTFYFFK
+8 
-22 FINLKFSIMN
+22 MN

-39 LFSALMVGTAGTFTS
+39 LFSALMVGTTGTFTS

-65 NKELTDIK
+65 NNELTEIK

-98 IVVTWNDNSTSTIE
+98 IVVTWNDGTSSTIE

-121 GDKVEITID
+121 GDKVTITID
-130 PTTKNWKI
+130 PTSKNWMI
-138 DGTDTGIC
+138 DGIDTGIC
-146 AEGKDGGAG
+146 AEGKDGAG
-155 TPGTPGAA
+155 TSGTNGV
-163 GKDAK
+163 DAK
-168 SPTISEETGNWV
+168 SPSISETTGNWV

-242 EVMGQV
+242 EVLGQIIENADGSAKL
-248 VTEDNGKTYQ
+248 TAWGNAGI
-258 VTDWS
+258 
-263 EPISYNFVLA
+263 PYNFTLVS
-273 TKANADKWNK
+273 KAQAKAWND
-283 LDGAKKLKEGQ
+283 LDGSKKLKENQ
-294 ALSTLSNGNLLVRI
+294 ALSTLSNSDLLIRI

-329 APMTLGTPTA
+329 APMTLGAPEA

-351 GLWAMPL
+351 GLWKVAV
-358 SANEGETYKK
+358 SANEGETYKDN
-368 EADYKAKFTVGD
+368 AAYNANFTYKSNP
-380 KAIAYALQ
+380 IAYALQ
-388 EADGFTTLY
+388 EADGFATTY
-397 NLSFEFNENIDLAAK
+397 NLSFKYDNSIDLTAE
-412 PIKLNDKAIDSATDQ
+412 PVSINDEALATLP
-427 DNTKVTPAT
+427 NTTPVTV
-436 IGELLT
+436 GEMLT
-442 VKFDNPQNVY
+442 VEFDNPQNVY
-452 DAYVEID
+452 DAYIEID
-459 EATIV
+459 EATQV
-464 RWGITDIN
+464 RWGITDIE
-472 GLSFKIGK
+472 GLSFKVGK

-488 YFPITIHYVALD
+488 YFPIIVHYVTLD
-500 GMVKSTTTN
+500 GNTASTTYN
-509 VKPAKSLNGVT
+509 IKPAKTLNGVT
-520 TLPSQNIEISATVA
+520 VLESQNIEISATAA

-555 LWKADVADK
+555 LWKADVEDK

-573 TGDVVEEG
+573 TGDVVEAG

-631 NTVKAPFTL
+631 NTVKVPFTL

-664 YMNVEDQATPYSADG
+664 YMNTEDLVTPAAGTPYA
-679 VSRYAFKHAFNKFD
+679 SRYAFKHAFNKFD
-693 NVYANNSTIKFA
+693 NVYANSSTITFA
-705 IDPAQKIG
+705 IDPAQKINNAAVA
-713 NTVIVGNYAKLV
+713 NTHAKLTD
-725 EIAATATQKPEVA
+725 ASTSDVA
-738 IELIASADGSQKAYH
+738 IELIGDKAYH
-753 TPINIVIAEAKY
+753 TPINIVISDAKY
-765 LGIYP
+765 LGIYA

-836 AAGDT
+836 AATGDT
-841 EASLYTS
+841 EATLYTS

-890 NAGYD
+890 NAGYV

>member
-1 MTDSYVE
+1 
-8 GIRNERLFTFYFFK
+8 
-22 FINLKFSIMN
+22 MN

-138 DGTDTGIC
+138 DGIDTGIC

-155 TPGTPGAA
+155 TPGAPGAA

-248 VTEDNGKTYQ
+248 VTKDNGKTYQ

-368 EADYKAKFTVGD
+368 EADYNAKFTVD
-380 KAIAYALQ
+380 NKAIAYALQ

-464 RWGITDIN
+464 RWGITDID

-765 LGIYP
+765 LSIYP

-836 AAGDT
+836 AATGDT
-841 EASLYTS
+841 EATLYTS
-848 PYISDVTFESANT
+848 PYVSDVTFESANT
-861 NVFTVEKNGVGAKKN
+861 NVFTVEKNGVGVKNN

>member
-1 MTDSYVE
+1 
-8 GIRNERLFTFYFFK
+8 
-22 FINLKFSIMN
+22 MN

-39 LFSALMVGTAGTFTS
+39 LFSALMIGTAGTFTS

-65 NKELTDIK
+65 NNELTEIK

-98 IVVTWNDNSTSTIE
+98 IVVTWNDGTSSTIE

-121 GDKVEITID
+121 GDKVTITID
-130 PTTKNWKI
+130 PTSKNWMI
-138 DGTDTGIC
+138 DGIDTGIC
-146 AEGKDGGAG
+146 AEGKDGAG
-155 TPGTPGAA
+155 TSGTNGV
-163 GKDAK
+163 DAK
-168 SPTISEETGNWV
+168 SPSISETTGNWV

-242 EVMGQV
+242 EVLGQIIENADGSAKL
-248 VTEDNGKTYQ
+248 TAWGNAGI
-258 VTDWS
+258 
-263 EPISYNFVLA
+263 PYNFTLVS
-273 TKANADKWNK
+273 KAQAKAWND
-283 LDGAKKLKEGQ
+283 LDGSKKLKENQ
-294 ALSTLSNGNLLVRI
+294 ALSTLSNSDLLIRI

-329 APMTLGTPTA
+329 APMTLGAPEA

-351 GLWAMPL
+351 GLWKVAV
-358 SANEGETYKK
+358 SANEGETY
-368 EADYKAKFTVGD
+368 ENNAAYNANFTYKSNP
-380 KAIAYALQ
+380 IAYALQ
-388 EADGFTTLY
+388 EADGFATTY
-397 NLSFEFNENIDLAAK
+397 NLSFKYDNSIDLTAE
-412 PIKLNDKAIDSATDQ
+412 PVSINDEALATLP
-427 DNTKVTPAT
+427 NTTPVTV
-436 IGELLT
+436 GEMLT
-442 VKFDNPQNVY
+442 VEFDNPQNVY
-452 DAYVEID
+452 DAYIEID
-459 EATIV
+459 EATQV
-464 RWGITDIN
+464 RWGITDIE
-472 GLSFKIGK
+472 GLSFKVGK

-488 YFPITIHYVALD
+488 YFPIIVHYVTLD
-500 GMVKSTTTN
+500 GNTASTTYN
-509 VKPAKSLNGVT
+509 IKPAKTLNGVT
-520 TLPSQNIEISATVA
+520 VLESQNIEISATVA

-555 LWKADVADK
+555 LWKADVEDK

-573 TGDVVEEG
+573 TGDVVEAG

-631 NTVKAPFTL
+631 NTVKVPFTL

-664 YMNVEDQATPYSADG
+664 YMNTEDLVTPAAGTPYA
-679 VSRYAFKHAFNKFD
+679 SRYAFKHAFNKFD
-693 NVYANNSTIKFA
+693 NVYANSSTITFA
-705 IDPAQKIG
+705 IDPAQKINNAAVA
-713 NTVIVGNYAKLV
+713 NTHAKLTD
-725 EIAATATQKPEVA
+725 ASTSDVA
-738 IELIASADGSQKAYH
+738 IELIGDKAYH
-753 TPINIVIAEAKY
+753 TPINIVISDAKY
-765 LGIYP
+765 LGIYA

-836 AAGDT
+836 AATGDT
-841 EASLYTS
+841 EATLYTS